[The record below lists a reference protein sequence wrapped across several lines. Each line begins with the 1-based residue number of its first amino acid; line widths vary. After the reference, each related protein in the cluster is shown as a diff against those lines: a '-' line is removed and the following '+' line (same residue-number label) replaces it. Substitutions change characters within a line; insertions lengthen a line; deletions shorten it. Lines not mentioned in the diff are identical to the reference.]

1 MNKRQ
6 VISVSCVAAIPAAVL
21 LAFLIMNA
29 LNNGGNMS
37 GVMGTFVA
45 ISALL
50 ALLVGI
56 APFLM
61 MIWYPVDGFATAM
74 PAMEAP
80 AAAPE
85 TDEDDDGFE
94 ADGFDDEFDDGEMS
108 DDYEDDDSFSDDEY
122 EDFEDEDDEWK

>member
-1 MNKRQ
+1 
-6 VISVSCVAAIPAAVL
+6 
-21 LAFLIMNA
+21 
-29 LNNGGNMS
+29 MS

-61 MIWYPVDGFATAM
+61 MIWYPVNGFATAM
-74 PAMEAP
+74 PAVEAP

-85 TDEDDDGFE
+85 TDEDEFE
-94 ADGFDDEFDDGEMS
+94 VGGFDDEFDDDEMS
-108 DDYEDDDSFSDDEY
+108 DDYEDDDSFSDDDY
-122 EDFEDEDDEWK
+122 EDFEDDDEWN

>member
-61 MIWYPVDGFATAM
+61 MIWYPVNGFATAM
-74 PAMEAP
+74 PAVEAP

-85 TDEDDDGFE
+85 TDEDEFE
-94 ADGFDDEFDDGEMS
+94 VGGFDDEFDDDEMS
-108 DDYEDDDSFSDDEY
+108 DDYEDDDSFSDDDY
-122 EDFEDEDDEWK
+122 EDFEDDDEWN